1 MKNVRFFAL
10 LGAFALAVLP
20 ASVADAGIVFGLNN
34 LIQFDNREEVIDNG
48 DGTLSAGDRI
58 KGLLQSNTI
67 NTSAGAQSPPTPEI
81 TGIFDLTASFVL
93 AVSGNI
99 DGIAG
104 GTVIDPLA
112 VADGGGGAVDGK
124 YDGTA
129 IVLFRPT
136 NMTGAE
142 GLLAGFA
149 AGTVAALYEGGPADV
164 QATLDDPMKSAADVF
179 AAASDGTLVGSF
191 GFGGGGSFDASD
203 VDAASDWGVAGNG
216 YWIGVVQYT
225 AGIASPFSTFYY
237 GLEALSGPIAD
248 VGSGPNPLNN
258 TQLNVGGHLGSI
270 GAGTGSATSVQLNS
284 LGGPIMFDLV
294 GKGAQLPNTT
304 GAGATTSDADQAKF
318 LVFSQDPANVH
329 PSTPEP
335 GSMILALLGVG
346 CAVPFVRRR
355 RKSQAQAA

>member
-1 MKNVRFFAL
+1 MKNLSYYAL
-10 LGAFALAVLP
+10 VGAFALIVFP
-20 ASVADAGIVFGLNN
+20 ASGADAGIVFGLNN

-67 NTSAGAQSPPTPEI
+67 NTSAGAQNPPTPEV

-93 AVSGNI
+93 AVGGNI

-124 YDGTA
+124 YDGQA

-136 NMTGAE
+136 NLTGGE
-142 GLLAGFA
+142 GLLGGFA

-164 QATLDDPMKSAADVF
+164 QATLDDPFKTAADAF
-179 AAASDGTLVGSF
+179 TAASDGTLVGTF
-191 GFGGGGSFDASD
+191 GFGGGGSFDGTD

-225 AGIASPFSTFYY
+225 AGVASPFSTFYY
-237 GLEALSGPIAD
+237 GLEALAGPIGVYGAT
-248 VGSGPNPLNN
+248 PLNN
-258 TQLNVGGHLGSI
+258 SQLNVGGHLGSI
-270 GAGTGSATSVQLNS
+270 GTGTGGATSVQLNQ
-284 LGGPIMFDLV
+284 LGGPIKFDLV
-294 GKGAQLPNTT
+294 GKGAQLPNLAV
-304 GAGATTSDADQAKF
+304 AGAPTTAADQAKF

-329 PSTPEP
+329 PNTPEP
-335 GSMILALLGVG
+335 GSMVLALLGA
-346 CAVPFVRRR
+346 CFAAPFVRRR
-355 RKSQAQAA
+355 RKSKEQAA